1 MFIIIFCTLSEEDK
15 DLVNWIFNGNHEKL
29 YYISMRMLRNE
40 TDAQD
45 AVAQTFLKVIEHIEK
60 IGKLP
65 KAQIVPYCVVI
76 TKHVAAD
83 MLRKKKQE
91 FPADTVEF
99 FVCQE
104 EADAESRFFE
114 KANTQTLLSVL
125 RQLPDEDRDLIHLR
139 YACDLG
145 YREIA
150 RLFEIGEDAAKKRGQ
165 RVLKKLRELYEKEEG
180 SYGRR
185 G

>member
-1 MFIIIFCTLSEEDK
+1 
-15 DLVNWIFNGNHEKL
+15 
-29 YYISMRMLRNE
+29 MRMLRNE
-40 TDAQD
+40 ADAQD
-45 AVAQTFLKVIEHIEK
+45 AVAQAFLKVMEHIEK

-65 KAQIVPYCVVI
+65 ETQIAPYCVVI

-83 MLRKKKQE
+83 MLRKKKRE
-91 FPADTVEF
+91 FPADTVELF
-99 FVCQE
+99 ACQE

-114 KANTQTLLSVL
+114 KANTQILLSAL
-125 RQLPDEDRDLIHLR
+125 RRLPDEDRNLIHLR

-150 RLFEIGEDAAKKRGQ
+150 KLFEIGEDAAKKRGQ

-180 SYGRR
+180 GYGRR